1 MIVDPHDL
9 AHEFPEHAPS
19 IEELRARDARFSRL
33 FDDYHAVNG
42 EVVALEERDVP
53 IDDLSFE
60 TLKKE
65 RLRLKDAIYEILRAR
80 SPR

>member
-9 AHEFPEHAPS
+9 AHEFPEHAPRFD
-19 IEELRARDARFSRL
+19 ELRAQSPQFSQL
-33 FDDYHAVNG
+33 CDDYHAVNG

-60 TLKKE
+60 TLKKR

-80 SPR
+80 ARR